1 MAAKKAIKKKKVLL
15 VEDEKAL
22 ANALTR
28 KLEAEGVEVLVCSDG
43 ANAVE
48 CIVANPE
55 HLVVLDIILP
65 NVNGFEILQEV
76 QAVEK
81 RSPILIWSNLEQE
94 EDIQRAKDI
103 GVDEYLFKTKV
114 PLLDLIEYI
123 KKYL

>member
-1 MAAKKAIKKKKVLL
+1 MGEKKTTKKKKVLL

-22 ANALTR
+22 ASALTT
-28 KLEAEGVEVLVCSDG
+28 KLEADGVEVLVCSDG
-43 ANAVE
+43 ASAVE

-76 QAVEK
+76 QSGKK

-103 GVDEYLFKTKV
+103 GADEYLFKTEV
-114 PLLDLIEYI
+114 SLIDLVDYI
-123 KKYL
+123 HKYL